1 MASTNPSEKSN
12 PSHKSEIEEIVE
24 TDLPTNNP
32 HYNENTQKKDDDD
45 GDGDGDIDGDGDGD
59 GNGNSNSDNNS
70 DVSRGENKKKDGRK
84 ATLTRFLCNP
94 LRPARFWITAKN
106 ERSSSKREDDK
117 EDNYYSHMNNT
128 PPESDF
134 DAHLPNF
141 LSQYQFK
148 QSSFFKE
155 FVASFQ
161 KLVDRDKKCLAS
173 FILFPENTVVKKRML
188 VYWWIGEGLL
198 DFSKTQGKAVEDI
211 ASDILDDFMVK
222 RFILSVNKK
231 RKMVGNKFKMHPH
244 VRSAMIVLAL
254 EGKTSF
260 DSRSDGNK
268 FSWFHD
274 RGYLI
279 NSGPLET
286 ENPENKITLFNVSH
300 GFLDFSIEWFS
311 KMRKAKVLY
320 LGMWQS
326 SAEKQHIEVVGTDF
340 LKGLKYMK
348 NLRFLSFQGIS
359 GIQELPSSI
368 SYLKNLRI
376 LDLRACYNL
385 EKLPKE
391 IDTLKNLTH
400 LDISECYLLDC
411 MPKEL
416 LWLSELQVFKGFVIT
431 DAKISNR
438 CTLAELAGLKKL
450 RKLSVN
456 VNSETF
462 SIEEFSVIFKFKQLL
477 NLKIIWGVKCSKGK
491 RNKKSKQENG
501 EAKAKSK
508 VTKLESM
515 ISSSIKRQ
523 LSTVSGKVRRME
535 LKKLELHCLP
545 HKTLPN
551 WLNPEKL
558 TNLKKLYIK
567 GGGLKSLGR
576 IQESNNWPKVK
587 NLRLKYLSELKLNW
601 RDLRALFPQLEY
613 LEKFKCPKVTFCPCD
628 CTGIWVK
635 SSTKDSA
642 PPPQITT
649 P

>member
-12 PSHKSEIEEIVE
+12 PSHNSKIEEIEE
-24 TDLPTNNP
+24 TDLPSNNP

-45 GDGDGDIDGDGDGD
+45 GDREGDGDIDGNGD
-59 GNGNSNSDNNS
+59 GNGNSDNNS
-70 DVSRGENKKKDGRK
+70 NVKRGENKKKDGRK

-94 LRPARFWITAKN
+94 PRPARFWITAKK
-106 ERSSSKREDDK
+106 EKSSSKREGDK
-117 EDNYYSHMNNT
+117 EDNDYSHMNNP

-148 QSSFFKE
+148 QSSFFNG
-155 FVASFQ
+155 FLAIFQ
-161 KLVDRDKKCLAS
+161 KLDDRDKKCLAS
-173 FILFPENTVVKKRML
+173 FILFPENTVVKKRLL
-188 VYWWIGEGLL
+188 VYWWIGEGFL
-198 DFSKTQGKAVEDI
+198 DVSKTQGKAVEDI
-211 ASDILDDFMVK
+211 ASEILDDFREK
-222 RFILSVNKK
+222 GFILSVNKK

-244 VRSAMIVLAL
+244 VRSAMIVLVL
-254 EGKTSF
+254 EDKIHF
-260 DSRSDGNK
+260 SRSDEDK
-268 FSWFHD
+268 FSGFHD

-286 ENPENKITLFNVSH
+286 ENPENKITLFNVSQ
-300 GFLDFSIEWFS
+300 GFLDFSLEWFS

-391 IDTLKNLTH
+391 IYTLKKLTH

-411 MPKEL
+411 VPKEL
-416 LWLSELQVFKGFVIT
+416 LWLSELQVLKGFVIT
-431 DAKISNR
+431 DSKISNC

-456 VNSETF
+456 VNGETF
-462 SIEEFSVIFKFKQLL
+462 SIEEFSAIFKFKQLL
-477 NLKIIWGVKCSKGK
+477 NLKIIWGVKCSKVK
-491 RNKKSKQENG
+491 RNKKSKQENS
-501 EAKAKSK
+501 EAKSK
-508 VTKLESM
+508 SKKFDNKKSSMKLQESV
-515 ISSSIKRQ
+515 
-523 LSTVSGKVRRME
+523 LGKVRGME

-576 IQESNNWPKVK
+576 IQESNWPKVK
-587 NLRLKYLSELKLNW
+587 NLRFKYLSELKLNW
-601 RDLRALFPQLEY
+601 RDLIALFPQLEY

-635 SSTKDSA
+635 SSTKESA

>member
-12 PSHKSEIEEIVE
+12 PNRNSEIEEIVE

-32 HYNENTQKKDDDD
+32 HYIENTQKKDDDD
-45 GDGDGDIDGDGDGD
+45 GDGDGD
-59 GNGNSNSDNNS
+59 GNGNNDNSGDFS
-70 DVSRGENKKKDGRK
+70 IGENKKKDGRMT
-84 ATLTRFLCNP
+84 TLTRFLCNP
-94 LRPARFWITAKN
+94 LPLARFGITTKK
-106 ERSSSKREDDK
+106 EDRSNKSSKSNLSPDD
-117 EDNYYSHMNNT
+117 DYSDMNNP

-141 LSQYQFK
+141 LSQYKFK

-161 KLVDRDKKCLAS
+161 KLEDRDKKCLAS
-173 FILFPENTVVKKRML
+173 FVLFPENTVVKKRLL
-188 VYWWIGEGLL
+188 VYWWIGEGFL
-198 DFSKTQGKAVEDI
+198 DVSKTQGKAVEDI
-211 ASDILDDFMVK
+211 ASDILDRFRKVD
-222 RFILSVNKK
+222 FILSVNKK

-268 FSWFHD
+268 FSWFDD

-279 NSGPLET
+279 NSGPLEV
-286 ENPENKITLFNVSH
+286 ENQGKIKTLFNVSQ
-300 GFLDFSIEWFS
+300 GFLDFSLEWFS
-311 KMRKAKVLY
+311 KMRNAEVLY

-391 IDTLKNLTH
+391 IDKLKNLTH

-416 LWLSELQVFKGFVIT
+416 LWLSELQVLKGFVIT
-431 DAKISNR
+431 EAKISNR

-477 NLKIIWGVKCSKGK
+477 NLKIIWGVKCSKVK

-508 VTKLESM
+508 ATKLENK
-515 ISSSIKRQ
+515 ISSLIKRQ
-523 LSTVSGKVRRME
+523 DSVSGKVRGME

-551 WLNPEKL
+551 WLNPERL

-576 IQESNNWPKVK
+576 IQESNCWPKVK

-601 RDLRALFPQLEY
+601 RDLMALFPQLEY

-628 CTGIWVK
+628 CTGIWDK
-635 SSTKDSA
+635 SSTKESA
-642 PPPQITT
+642 PQLQITT